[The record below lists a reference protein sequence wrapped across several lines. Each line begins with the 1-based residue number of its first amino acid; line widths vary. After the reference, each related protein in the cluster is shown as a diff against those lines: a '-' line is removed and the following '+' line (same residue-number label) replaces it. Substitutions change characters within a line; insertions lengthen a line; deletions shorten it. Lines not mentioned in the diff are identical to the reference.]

1 MNIQKNVSLEEFN
14 TFGINKK
21 AKYFTEATTDQDV
34 INALNEAEKLGA
46 PIFALGGGSN
56 ILLTQ
61 DLEALVIKIN
71 IKKIQP
77 IKEDEDHIWVRVGAG
92 EIWHDLVLHAISSNW
107 AGIENLSLIPGT
119 VGASPMQNIGAYG
132 VEMKE
137 VFDSLEAVNIQSREI
152 ETFNYDQCEFG
163 YRESIFKNKF
173 KGKYIITHVLFRLN
187 KKPVFNV
194 SYGAI
199 QATLDQM
206 GVTDLSLNAV
216 SKAVINIRQSKL
228 PDPKVV
234 GNAGSFF
241 KNPTIEKNQF
251 QHLRQAYPEIQGF
264 ENETGVKIPAAWLL
278 EKAGWKGKTFGEIGV
293 HHQQPLVLVNFGKG
307 DGEAIKALSRDI
319 QRDIQEKFG
328 ILLQPEVNFI

>member
-206 GVTDLSLNAV
+206 GVTDLSLDAV

-251 QHLRQAYPEIQGF
+251 QDLRQAYPEIPGF

>member
-71 IKKIQP
+71 IKKIHP

-119 VGASPMQNIGAYG
+119 VGASPMQNIRSEERRVG
-132 VEMKE
+132 KE
-137 VFDSLEAVNIQSREI
+137 WRCRWQRGRYA
-152 ETFNYDQCEFG
+152 ET
-163 YRESIFKNKF
+163 
-173 KGKYIITHVLFRLN
+173 
-187 KKPVFNV
+187 
-194 SYGAI
+194 
-199 QATLDQM
+199 
-206 GVTDLSLNAV
+206 
-216 SKAVINIRQSKL
+216 
-228 PDPKVV
+228 
-234 GNAGSFF
+234 
-241 KNPTIEKNQF
+241 
-251 QHLRQAYPEIQGF
+251 
-264 ENETGVKIPAAWLL
+264 
-278 EKAGWKGKTFGEIGV
+278 
-293 HHQQPLVLVNFGKG
+293 
-307 DGEAIKALSRDI
+307 
-319 QRDIQEKFG
+319 
-328 ILLQPEVNFI
+328 

>member
-71 IKKIQP
+71 IKKIHP

-251 QHLRQAYPEIQGF
+251 QDLRQAYPEIPGF

-278 EKAGWKGKTFGEIGV
+278 EKAGWKEKTFGEIGV

>member
-14 TFGINKK
+14 TFGINKN

-34 INALNEAEKLGA
+34 INALNEAKKLGA

-137 VFDSLEAVNIQSREI
+137 VFDSLEAVNFQSREI

-173 KGKYIITHVLFRLN
+173 KGKYIITHVIFRLN

-206 GVTDLSLNAV
+206 GVTDLSLDAV

-251 QHLRQAYPEIQGF
+251 QHLRQAYPEIPGF

>member
-251 QHLRQAYPEIQGF
+251 QDLRQAYPEIPGF

>member
-71 IKKIQP
+71 IKKIHP

-173 KGKYIITHVLFRLN
+173 KGKYIITHVIFRLN

-206 GVTDLSLNAV
+206 GVTDLSLDAV